1 MPEAV
6 IVAAA
11 RSPIGRAYKGSLTEM
26 RADDLAAAMMRAALS
41 QVPALDP
48 HDLDDVVVGCA
59 QPAGEQGY
67 NLGRMVALQLGLDD
81 VPGTVVQRYCASSLQ
96 ATRMAFHAIRAGEG
110 HAFAVAGVEV
120 VSRYDRG
127 KSDGAPGT
135 HNSRYAAAEERTARR
150 ARGGAEVWRDPR
162 ETGEEPDVYIAMGQT
177 AENVAQRYDV
187 SRREQDE
194 FGVRSQ
200 NLAEQAAAA
209 GFWEIDIT
217 PVALPDGTLVSRDD
231 SPRAGVTLEKVSALQ
246 PAFRPDGTVTAANCC
261 PLNDGAAALVVM
273 SDVWARQ
280 LGITPLARIVATGV
294 SALSPEIM
302 GLGPVEASRRALA
315 NAGMS
320 IRDIDLV
327 EINEA
332 FAAQVIPSCRMLG
345 VDLERV
351 NVHGGA
357 IALGHPFGMT
367 GARIAT
373 TLINGLR
380 FRDQQFGLETMCT
393 AGGQGMA
400 MVLERLS

>member
-1 MPEAV
+1 VPEAV

-11 RSPIGRAYKGSLTEM
+11 RSPIGRAHKGSLTEM
-26 RADDLAAAMMRAALS
+26 RADDLATAMMRAALS

-48 HDLDDVVVGCA
+48 HELDDVVVGCA

-81 VPGTVVQRYCASSLQ
+81 VPGTVVHRYCASSLQ
-96 ATRMAFHAIRAGEG
+96 AIRMAFHAIRAGEG
-110 HAFAVAGVEV
+110 HAFGAVGVEV

-127 KSDGAPGT
+127 KADGAPGT
-135 HNSRYAAAEERTARR
+135 HNPRYAAAEERSARR

-162 ETGEEPDVYIAMGQT
+162 ELGEEPDVYIAMGQT
-177 AENVAQRYDV
+177 AENVAQRYNI

-209 GFWEIDIT
+209 GFWDIDIT
-217 PVALPDGTLVSRDD
+217 PVTMPDGRVVSRDD
-231 SPRAGVTLEKVSALQ
+231 SPRTGVTLEKVSTLQ
-246 PAFRPDGTVTAANCC
+246 PVFRPDGTVTAANCC
-261 PLNDGAAALVVM
+261 PLNDGAAAVVVM
-273 SDVWARQ
+273 SDVRARE
-280 LGITPLARIVATGV
+280 LGITPLARIVSTGV

-315 NAGMS
+315 NAGLS
-320 IRDIDLV
+320 VGDIDLV

-332 FAAQVIPSCRMLG
+332 FAAQVIPSYRMLG
-345 VDLERV
+345 VDPERV

-373 TLINGLR
+373 TLINALR
-380 FRDQQFGLETMCT
+380 FRDKQFGLETMCT